1 MLGVFFIA
9 PKVIAKIGEERAT
22 ITAYIPRVLAVVIP
36 GVLVPLMVGTM
47 GFVLAIVS
55 SCLMVIGFSI
65 FSTSSSVIF
74 FKSIP
79 QGFEGKYL
87 GVNSAITG
95 IGVFVGSLVTGELT
109 KFFGYTTLF
118 LSSSAILVCS
128 LISFLMYFRY
138 KLSNKIV

>member
-1 MLGVFFIA
+1 
-9 PKVIAKIGEERAT
+9 
-22 ITAYIPRVLAVVIP
+22 
-36 GVLVPLMVGTM
+36 
-47 GFVLAIVS
+47 LAIIS
-55 SCLMVIGFSI
+55 SCLMVIAFSI

-95 IGVFVGSLVTGELT
+95 MGVFVGSLVTGELT
-109 KFFGYTTLF
+109 KSFGYTTLF

-128 LISFLMYFRY
+128 LILFLMYFRY
-138 KLSNKIV
+138 RLSNKII